1 MTSTIPEGYE
11 LLVGR
16 SREHALKALATAD
29 ERGLPSDSVLSVH
42 EGFLIPLAGEETS
55 EELDE
60 AEDQGEEDA
69 VELPKAS
76 DKVADIEAFAKEH
89 NIDLGDVSNNKDR
102 IAVIETEFE
111 KRTAGASDGVNESK
125 KED

>member
-1 MTSTIPEGYE
+1 MASIIPEGYE

-55 EELDE
+55 EEKTAKATATAPRARIGTYSFIASLLACSSRRHLWADFSCNRMGSS
-60 AEDQGEEDA
+60 ATGGGGLTA
-69 VELPKAS
+69 RRLPVRS
-76 DKVADIEAFAKEH
+76 GCPGPR
-89 NIDLGDVSNNKDR
+89 L
-102 IAVIETEFE
+102 
-111 KRTAGASDGVNESK
+111 
-125 KED
+125 